1 MKVLGQIPKL
11 KRLNLSRNKLQGIH
25 FDLLSRED
33 DFIILQELDIGYNLV
48 NEEDDVWYAT
58 QMKNLQIL
66 IITGNP
72 FALTGK
78 QAYERLEE
86 AMQKNLSAT
95 VINEDVPDHKTYLKK
110 NKN

>member
-1 MKVLGQIPKL
+1 MTLPDDLKELKHLEELNLSGNMLSSQSTLINPAILMKVLGQIPKL

-78 QAYERLEE
+78 
-86 AMQKNLSAT
+86 
-95 VINEDVPDHKTYLKK
+95 
-110 NKN
+110 